1 MRFTR
6 SIVPLFFALVLMAG
20 PAGAQTQDQVEGGR
34 TEYQRSSI
42 TRYIEMFKA
51 QDFNRSERVTWQEVQ
66 GNVEFMAVFDDID
79 INRDGVVTKAELD
92 RYLALRFGYS
102 PPK

>member
-6 SIVPLFFALVLMAG
+6 CIVPLFALVLIVGA
-20 PAGAQTQDQVEGGR
+20 AGAQTQDPVVPER
-34 TEYQRSSI
+34 AEYQRSSI
-42 TRYIEMFKA
+42 TRYFEMFKA

-79 INRDGVVTKAELD
+79 INRDGIVTKAELD
-92 RYLALRFGYS
+92 QYLALRFGYA